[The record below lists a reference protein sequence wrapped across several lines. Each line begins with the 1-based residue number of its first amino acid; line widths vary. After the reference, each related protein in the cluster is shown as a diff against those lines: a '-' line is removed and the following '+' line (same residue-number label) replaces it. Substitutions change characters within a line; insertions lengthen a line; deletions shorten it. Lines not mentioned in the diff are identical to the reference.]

1 MTNALLS
8 VLAADLEAN
17 GCIARFRN
25 ARSLEVYGINLSEH
39 YLLTLTQSPEGVCD
53 LLFVPSVPTKTRT
66 HKPVRSLI
74 PTQSGS

>member
-17 GCIARFRN
+17 GCIARFRT

-39 YLLTLTQSPEGVCD
+39 YVLTVTKIPELCCD
-53 LLFVPSVPTKTRT
+53 LLFIP
-66 HKPVRSLI
+66 
-74 PTQSGS
+74 PTQGKAEIGRA